1 MNEGIELIPNIKLWY
16 MPNRQVKKLR
26 TYLKGKIID
35 LLTTQNI
42 DKIHPKLI
50 GEIERKV
57 YHQIRKKLQEIMQ
70 IKKIEYNKTYYTI
83 QVVDNGTFGI
93 EEDLDDGHTHT
104 NYDIAWLNHQEMI
117 KKEVKNYL
125 NNTWKLPEKRD
136 PVNLW

>member
-1 MNEGIELIPNIKLWY
+1 MKEGIELIPNIKLWY

-26 TYLKGKIID
+26 TYLRTKIID

-57 YHQIRKKLQEIMQ
+57 YHQISTELKNIMQ

-83 QVVDNGTFGI
+83 QVVDNGTFRI
-93 EEDLDDGHTHT
+93 EEKLDDGHTHT
-104 NYDIAWLNHQEMI
+104 NYDIVRLDHQAI
-117 KKEVKNYL
+117 VKQEVNDYL
-125 NNTWKLPEKRD
+125 NSIWKLPEEKNS
-136 PVNLW
+136 VNL